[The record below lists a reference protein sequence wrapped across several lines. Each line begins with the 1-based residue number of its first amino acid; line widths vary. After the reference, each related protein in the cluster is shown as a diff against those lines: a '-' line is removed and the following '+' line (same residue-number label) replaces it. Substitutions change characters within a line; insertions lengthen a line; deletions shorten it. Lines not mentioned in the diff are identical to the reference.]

1 MKKITLV
8 SIATLALFLGGC
20 AKQETESRPSQ
31 EQVTSETT
39 EESTEKS
46 RQEKAQ
52 ELVQKAKEKSKQEN
66 KGEEQLKKA
75 TGQVDLNSPI
85 LDQYANS
92 VQQSTESVKMK
103 VYYRSD
109 AIVIQLPVALSDMT
123 EEQLHQ
129 TVDGLLKIKNSVE
142 RAYKVTEKDFVS
154 PPLYVFDK
162 DEKRLAF
169 EQNGAMT
176 YDN

>member
-1 MKKITLV
+1 
-8 SIATLALFLGGC
+8 
-20 AKQETESRPSQ
+20 
-31 EQVTSETT
+31 
-39 EESTEKS
+39 
-46 RQEKAQ
+46 
-52 ELVQKAKEKSKQEN
+52 
-66 KGEEQLKKA
+66 
-75 TGQVDLNSPI
+75 
-85 LDQYANS
+85 
-92 VQQSTESVKMK
+92 
-103 VYYRSD
+103 
-109 AIVIQLPVALSDMT
+109 MT